1 VERHPSQLQRPARSR
16 WRGRRGRWPLVAS
29 VVGAVG
35 LLTALF
41 GFGLSRDPT
50 IIRSP
55 LVGRAAPD
63 FSLSRLD
70 GMGAVSLPALRGH
83 VVVVNFWASW
93 CAECR
98 VEHATLVGVWQRY
111 RDQGMVLVG
120 IPFEDAPSASLAWQ
134 RRMGGAWPLLDDPS
148 SKTAI
153 AYGVSGVPET
163 FVIAPNGVV
172 AYKQVGAVSFG
183 SLSDEIAR
191 QLRGHG

>member
-1 VERHPSQLQRPARSR
+1 MERHPSQLQPPAQSR
-16 WRGRRGRWPLVAS
+16 FRGRRGRWTLAAS
-29 VVGAVG
+29 VVAAVG

-55 LVGRAAPD
+55 LVGKAAPG
-63 FSLSRLD
+63 FSLSRMD
-70 GMGAVSLPALRGH
+70 GTGSVSLSALRGH

-93 CAECR
+93 CADCR
-98 VEHATLVGVWQRY
+98 IEHASLAGAWQRY

-134 RRMGGAWPLLDDPS
+134 RRMGGTWPLLDDPG

-153 AYGVSGVPET
+153 AYGVYGVPET
-163 FVIAPNGVV
+163 FVIGRDGVV
-172 AYKQVGAVSFG
+172 TYKQVGAVSFG
-183 SLSDEIAR
+183 PLSDEISR
-191 QLRGHG
+191 QLRGSG